1 MTVSDA
7 KTHCQEDREANEANE
22 TMSYSNQIAKYCAMN
37 IQEDRGTCR
46 CYGVCKQ
53 QGNSNTER
61 KTKARAKA
69 ASAVSAAR
77 DSRLATRDVTTS
89 NEPTN
94 DNNATYLLYLLCR
107 LSSIISI

>member
-53 QGNSNTER
+53 QEANKNGLWEKKFPTKKSL
-61 KTKARAKA
+61 KT
-69 ASAVSAAR
+69 
-77 DSRLATRDVTTS
+77 
-89 NEPTN
+89 
-94 DNNATYLLYLLCR
+94 
-107 LSSIISI
+107 